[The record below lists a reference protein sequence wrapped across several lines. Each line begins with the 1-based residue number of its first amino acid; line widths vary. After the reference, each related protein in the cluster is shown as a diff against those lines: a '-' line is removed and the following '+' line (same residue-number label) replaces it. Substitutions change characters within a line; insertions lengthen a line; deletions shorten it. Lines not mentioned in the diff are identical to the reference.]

1 MNPEDDARAAEFV
14 LGTMSGSERS
24 DFQRE
29 LARNRA
35 LRDLVGD
42 WEKRLAP
49 LAAGAGEA
57 DPPPDMIERIERA
70 IDAADRQVFARVR
83 QLERSRRVWRSL
95 AVAATALAAALALF
109 IVVPRIG
116 GSGGREYIAVVNRG
130 GELPALI
137 VKVDLDRRVL
147 SVQPVSAEAPS
158 DRSLELWFIAA
169 GRSPASLGVMGEGTK
184 TEVLPASL
192 SQSDLKGSAFAVSVE
207 PRGGSPTG
215 SPTGPVVYSGT
226 LIPEPDR

>member
-1 MNPEDDARAAEFV
+1 MSPEDDARAAEYV
-14 LGTMSGSERS
+14 LGTMSGPERS

-29 LARNRA
+29 LVRNRV

-42 WEKRLAP
+42 WERRLTP
-49 LAAGAGEA
+49 LAMGAEEA
-57 DPPPDMIERIERA
+57 DPPPDMLDRIERA
-70 IDAADRQVFARVR
+70 IDAADRQVFAQVR
-83 QLERSRRVWRSL
+83 QLERSRRIWRSV

-109 IVVPRIG
+109 VAVPRIG
-116 GSGGREYIAVVNRG
+116 GSAGREYIAVVNRG

-169 GRSPASLGVMGEGTK
+169 GHSPASLGVMEGTR

-207 PRGGSPTG
+207 PKGGSPTG
-215 SPTGPVVYSGT
+215 IPTGPVVYTGT
-226 LIPEPDR
+226 LIPQPDR